1 VKQAEFKAKARKLE
15 AESSLASTKNSHT
28 AEIEHRKQLDEL
40 EINKAKELANIESTK
55 FKNIVEAIGA
65 DTIKAISL
73 AGPEMQVKLLKSLG
87 LQSVMITDGN
97 SPINLFST
105 ANGLVGNPA
114 VTQPPQQDY

>member
-1 VKQAEFKAKARKLE
+1 VKQADFKAKARKLE
-15 AESSLASTKNSHT
+15 ADASLEATKNSHT
-28 AEIEHRKQLDEL
+28 AEIEHRKQLDTL
-40 EINKAKELANIESTK
+40 EITKAGELAEIEAKK
-55 FKNIVEAIGA
+55 FKDIVAAIGA

-105 ANGLVGNPA
+105 ANGLIGNA
-114 VTQPPQQDY
+114 AQQAPQQDY